1 MVDAETIVL
10 CSLRVACG
18 QPNMDDD
25 AFCAAVK
32 LQKQGSHNQVQGERR
47 RLLQRWQRMHRPC
60 KAWGEPFLS

>member
-1 MVDAETIVL
+1 
-10 CSLRVACG
+10 
-18 QPNMDDD
+18 MDDD